1 MRRAPLF
8 GREFMK
14 HTSRLWNIAL
24 VATLVLVVSVQV
36 GTGQDKRPMTFMDI
50 INMQSVGNATVSP
63 TGSSMLFTR
72 SITDW
77 KSGKNFSDLYLV
89 SVDEGIDSTRQM
101 TYTKGKNETNP
112 RWSTDGSFFVFAS
125 DRESDGS
132 DSQLFLM
139 RPDGGEARRIT
150 AARDGVSRFAFSYD
164 GQWLAY
170 TAGKEDDRSVWAI
183 RLADIDDPEP
193 IHLIDHYAPVIWWEF
208 APDSQRV
215 YFIAPDSV
223 DKDNR
228 RRMKETFD
236 VMIRNEDSALEHL
249 WSFDMSTREKDHL
262 TDTNDYAVSG
272 VTLSRDSKWVAFQ
285 GTPNDRYMRTVT
297 ERGIHADN
305 YLLEVETGEIER
317 LTENEEIRESTVQFS
332 SDSSMLA
339 FSASND
345 FTYNRD
351 QKIWV
356 RSVTD
361 RGGALKKL
369 GGEFDGRISVGFWS
383 KDGSTIYSN
392 VGLGAT
398 RDLLAVDVRSGGGT
412 RVVDEPGSASVNY
425 DWVSDTITINYSDPV
440 TPASIY
446 TVPSIEQVGDRS
458 NWKRLTNSNPQVD
471 ELALGET
478 EAIQWRSTD
487 GKMVEGVL
495 VKPLNYEPGRRYP
508 LVVQIHGGPAS
519 ATVLSFNASHG
530 YYSHV
535 YAANGY
541 MCLLPN
547 YRGSSNYGE
556 EFRTEIVGDYFRQGY
571 EDIMAGVDHLIGE
584 GMVDPDKLGAMG
596 WSAGGHWSNWI
607 LTHTDRFKAIS
618 SGAGTMNW
626 ISMYAQSDVQRN
638 RQNYFGAFPY
648 DDFEALWDISPLKYI
663 NNAKTPT
670 MIHVV
675 HGDPRVPRPQSEELH
690 MALKKLGVPTEFFVY
705 PGNSHG
711 IPGSRNRL
719 VKMVSEF
726 NWMEKWINGK
736 DGWFEWEEL
745 LNTLPVEEEE
755 TEGATTSQ
763 SQGPN

>member
-24 VATLVLVVSVQV
+24 VATLVLVMSVQV
-36 GTGQDKRPMTFMDI
+36 VTGQDKRPMTFMDI

-112 RWSTDGSFFVFAS
+112 RWSTDGNFFVFAS
-125 DRESDGS
+125 DRESGGS
-132 DSQLFLM
+132 DNQLFLM

-150 AARDGVSRFAFSYD
+150 DAKDGVSRFAFSYD
-164 GQWLAY
+164 GLWLAY

-228 RRMKETFD
+228 TRMKENFD

-356 RSVTD
+356 RSVD
-361 RGGALKKL
+361 RPRRCIEEARRRIRRSD
-369 GGEFDGRISVGFWS
+369 FGRVLVEGRFHYLLECGPGRDKGSAGRRRSVRGRPSGRRRAGISVG
-383 KDGSTIYSN
+383 
-392 VGLGAT
+392 GLRLGE
-398 RDLLAVDVRSGGGT
+398 RYDNDQLFRSGHARQYLH
-412 RVVDEPGSASVNY
+412 RVIHRA
-425 DWVSDTITINYSDPV
+425 
-440 TPASIY
+440 
-446 TVPSIEQVGDRS
+446 
-458 NWKRLTNSNPQVD
+458 
-471 ELALGET
+471 
-478 EAIQWRSTD
+478 
-487 GKMVEGVL
+487 
-495 VKPLNYEPGRRYP
+495 GRRSVELETVDQLEP
-508 LVVQIHGGPAS
+508 PGGRA
-519 ATVLSFNASHG
+519 
-530 YYSHV
+530 
-535 YAANGY
+535 
-541 MCLLPN
+541 
-547 YRGSSNYGE
+547 GSG
-556 EFRTEIVGDYFRQGY
+556 
-571 EDIMAGVDHLIGE
+571 
-584 GMVDPDKLGAMG
+584 
-596 WSAGGHWSNWI
+596 
-607 LTHTDRFKAIS
+607 
-618 SGAGTMNW
+618 
-626 ISMYAQSDVQRN
+626 
-638 RQNYFGAFPY
+638 
-648 DDFEALWDISPLKYI
+648 
-663 NNAKTPT
+663 
-670 MIHVV
+670 
-675 HGDPRVPRPQSEELH
+675 
-690 MALKKLGVPTEFFVY
+690 
-705 PGNSHG
+705 
-711 IPGSRNRL
+711 
-719 VKMVSEF
+719 
-726 NWMEKWINGK
+726 
-736 DGWFEWEEL
+736 
-745 LNTLPVEEEE
+745 
-755 TEGATTSQ
+755 
-763 SQGPN
+763 